1 MKPDTTIVFS
11 FPVKSPEGA
20 VTRND
25 MTAIEQLELWLTYQR
40 YFTCHKPSITV
51 SVSDDEWNEVGD
63 WVYDHFGEM
72 SGVSFLPR
80 SNHTYAQAPYQ
91 DCTEEEY
98 DDAMLDFPKTIDWD
112 DLAMYERGDTTVG
125 SQTLACTGDICEIV
139 DIAS

>member
-20 VTRND
+20 ITRND

-40 YFTCHKPSITV
+40 HFTCHKPSITV
-51 SVSDDEWNEVGD
+51 SVSDGEWKEVGD
-63 WVYDHFGEM
+63 WVYDHFDEM

-98 DDAMLDFPKTIDWD
+98 NDAMVDFPKTIDWD
-112 DLAMYERGDTTVG
+112 DLALYERGDTTVG
-125 SQTLACTGDICEIV
+125 SQTFACTGGTCELV